1 MEAEND
7 DFGFDCCIWICCG
20 LADIIIIIR
29 NKMTKTRTKN
39 IYKYIYIYTKGGS
52 ALSTKNHIGLNLQSK
67 NNSLSLLP
75 VSNSVA
81 HTF

>member
-39 IYKYIYIYTKGGS
+39 IYKYIYIYIQREGAPCQQKIT
-52 ALSTKNHIGLNLQSK
+52 
-67 NNSLSLLP
+67 
-75 VSNSVA
+75 
-81 HTF
+81 